1 MSTQDLSSKFLVKLE
16 KDKAQLESQMN
27 LVEVRFIIKLS
38 FVLIHV

>member
-27 LVEVRFIIKLS
+27 LVEVRYIIKLS